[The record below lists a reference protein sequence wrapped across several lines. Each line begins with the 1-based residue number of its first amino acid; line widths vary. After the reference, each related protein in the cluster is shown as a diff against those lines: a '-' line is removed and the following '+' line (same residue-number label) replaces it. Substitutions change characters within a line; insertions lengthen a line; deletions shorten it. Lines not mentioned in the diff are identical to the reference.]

1 VSFDLFVFVPTLPSD
16 LISKWE
22 RILAAYGLDCQF
34 YPGYHPSTWH
44 DCFAPVQVTVDPTA
58 FPSARLYGVEPLL
71 SEIELD
77 DMDVQAG
84 EYADLKT
91 SALRIVRPDLYEALA
106 HTTRCIQLS
115 SSAGR
120 TLIQF
125 RLQCFTAATLTVM
138 TEGIL
143 LDPQPGGGYFS
154 AATAIHHAAQRADS
168 YEQDA
173 DPDDWNLARFT
184 TWSAWDGELPT
195 GTADEV
201 TPPP

>member
-16 LISKWE
+16 LIPQWE
-22 RILAAYGLDCQF
+22 RMLAAYGLDCQF

-44 DCFAPVQVTVDPTA
+44 DRFAPVRVIVDPTA
-58 FPSARLYGVEPLL
+58 FPCARLYGIHALL

-84 EYADLKT
+84 EYVDLKT
-91 SALRIVRPDLYEALA
+91 STLQAVPPHLYEALA

-120 TLIQF
+120 TLIRF

-138 TEGIL
+138 SEGIL
-143 LDPQPGGGYFS
+143 VDPQLGGGYFS
-154 AATAIHHAAQRADS
+154 GATAIHHAAQRADS
-168 YEQDA
+168 YEQGA
-173 DPDDWNLARFT
+173 DSDDWNLPRFT

-195 GTADEV
+195 GTADDL
-201 TPPP
+201 TPPS